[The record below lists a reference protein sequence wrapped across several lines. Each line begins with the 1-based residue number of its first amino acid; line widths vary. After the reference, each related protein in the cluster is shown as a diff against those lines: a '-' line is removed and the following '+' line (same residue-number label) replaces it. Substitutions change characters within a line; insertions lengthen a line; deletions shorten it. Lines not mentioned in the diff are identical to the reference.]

1 MFVAIM
7 LAGGIAACSQD
18 EGPAE
23 KAGKK
28 IDNAAEQAGDAAK
41 SAADSAGDAVKN
53 AGDTVEDKTD

>member
-1 MFVAIM
+1 MLVAIM

-28 IDNAAEQAGDAAK
+28 IDNAAEQAGDAAQK
-41 SAADSAGDAVKN
+41 CCGQRW
-53 AGDTVEDKTD
+53 